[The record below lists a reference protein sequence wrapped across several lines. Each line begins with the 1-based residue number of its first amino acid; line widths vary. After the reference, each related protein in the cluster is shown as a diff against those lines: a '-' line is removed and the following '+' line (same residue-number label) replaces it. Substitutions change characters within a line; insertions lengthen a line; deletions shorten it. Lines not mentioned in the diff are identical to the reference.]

1 MGPMRPDLSQVPGVL
16 GEIARRRAQEV
27 APYPLPEP
35 TPVPSFREALLTPG
49 LAVIAE
55 VKRQSPSEGKI
66 REVDPVEA
74 ALAYARGGARAIS
87 VLTEPHRFGGSLL
100 DLRRVRQAV
109 ALPLLR
115 KDFVVDPFM
124 LEEAR
129 AFGASA
135 ALLIVAVLGELT
147 GAYLEAARRLG
158 LEALV
163 EVHTERELEL
173 ALEAGAQVLGI
184 NNRDLATLRIDLET
198 APRLGRLARARG
210 FTGVLVAESG
220 YGQREELKAL
230 EGLFDA
236 VLIGTSLMKSPDLEA
251 ALRKLVG

>member
-1 MGPMRPDLSQVPGVL
+1 MPGVL
-16 GEIARRRAQEV
+16 GEIARKRAQEV

-35 TPVPSFREALLTPG
+35 PPVPSFKEALLLPG
-49 LAVIAE
+49 LSVIAE
-55 VKRQSPSEGKI
+55 VKRQSPSAGVI

-74 ALAYARGGARAIS
+74 ALAYERGGARAVS

-100 DLRRVRQAV
+100 DLKRVRERV
-109 ALPLLR
+109 GLPLLR

-135 ALLIVAVLGELT
+135 ALLIVALLGELT
-147 GAYLEAARRLG
+147 GAYLEEARRLG

-163 EVHTERELEL
+163 EVHTERELEV
-173 ALEAGAQVLGI
+173 ALEAGAEVLGV
-184 NNRDLATLRIDLET
+184 NNRDLATLQIDLAT
-198 APRLGRLARARG
+198 APRLGRLARERG
-210 FTGVLVAESG
+210 FGGVLVAESG
-220 YGQREELKAL
+220 YSRKEELKPL

-236 VLIGTSLMKSPDLEA
+236 VLIGTSLMRAPDLEA
-251 ALRKLVG
+251 ALRELVG

>member
-1 MGPMRPDLSQVPGVL
+1 MRPDLSRVPGVL
-16 GEIARRRAQEV
+16 GEIARKRASEV

-35 TPVPSFREALLTPG
+35 PSVPSFKEALLRPG
-49 LAVIAE
+49 LSVIAE
-55 VKRQSPSEGKI
+55 VKRQSPSEGLI

-74 ALAYARGGARAIS
+74 ALAYARGGARAVS

-100 DLRRVRQAV
+100 DLKRVRAAV
-109 ALPLLR
+109 DLPLLR

-135 ALLIVAVLGELT
+135 ALLIVALLGELT
-147 GAYLEAARRLG
+147 GAYLEEARRLG

-163 EVHTERELEL
+163 EVHTERELEI
-173 ALEAGAQVLGI
+173 ALEAGAEVLGI
-184 NNRDLATLRIDLET
+184 NNRDLATLHINLET
-198 APRLGRLARARG
+198 APRLGRLARKRG
-210 FTGVLVAESG
+210 FGGVLVAESG
-220 YGQREELKAL
+220 YSRKEELKAL

-236 VLIGTSLMKSPDLEA
+236 VLIGTSLMRAPDLEA
-251 ALRKLVG
+251 ALRELVG